1 MSAVLKITR
10 SIDNDIWKITF
21 RLDPANFSVSDE
33 QLIARFGEPEINV
46 GGVVGGLA
54 IQNGETSYTLPEKY
68 IKIRSGLPY
77 TQEFD
82 SRIAPF
88 NTDTRK
94 KAEAYQA
101 AFIARYNQTLADLR
115 ANSLYSA
122 ELLSVLEYIDNP
134 DNSLEVPP
142 VLTPQAASI
151 GGGNQSEIPFSG
163 ESDCLVNLN

>member
-1 MSAVLKITR
+1 MSATLKITR

-21 RLDPANFSVSDE
+21 RLDPANFSELDE

-77 TQEFD
+77 TQELD
-82 SRIAPF
+82 SRKAPF
-88 NTDTRK
+88 DTYTRK
-94 KAEAYQA
+94 KAEAYQS
-101 AFIARYNQTLADLR
+101 AFITRYNQALADLR

-134 DNSLEVPP
+134 DNSLEVPTP
-142 VLTPQAASI
+142 PTPQTTST
-151 GGGNQSEIPFSG
+151 GGGSGSEIPFSG
-163 ESDCLVNLN
+163 ESDYLVNLN